1 MLAAASSSPP
11 APLAEDLASLWLL
24 DPAVT
29 FLNHGSFG
37 AVPRALRTAFVALQE
52 RIEAEPVEFIDRRLG
67 ELLTPARTRV
77 ATFLGI
83 EPDALGFVTNATE
96 GVNAVLRSLDFAQGD
111 ELLTTS
117 HVYNAVRNAM
127 IYRARQTGATYVE
140 VPVPLPIREP
150 LEVVRALTSRMT
162 ARTRLVVVDQVTSP
176 TALIFPVETLAA
188 ECRARGIELLV
199 DGAHAPGM
207 LDVDVDAIGC
217 TYWTGNLHK
226 WCCAPKGAA
235 VLWVAPERR
244 WDIHPLAVSHFLGE
258 GFVKE
263 FDWQGTRDVA
273 AWSVSGQAIEFFE
286 RFGWENVRAHNRVL
300 AAWAHDLLCERW
312 QVEPVSPREH
322 TMLGFM
328 ATVRLPHELAAR
340 FATPLDFQK
349 TLYARERIEVPILAF
364 DGRWHARVSAQLY
377 NRPEEYERLAGVVL
391 RHAGR

>member
-1 MLAAASSSPP
+1 MLAAAGSSPP

-127 IYRARQTGATYVE
+127 SYRARQTGATYVE

-244 WDIHPLAVSHFLGE
+244 GDIHPLAVSHFLGE

-286 RFGWENVRAHNRVL
+286 RFGWENVRAHNRAL

-328 ATVRLPHELAAR
+328 ATVRLPHELAQR